1 MLSEQGKRLVSMA
14 VTATL
19 CAGLLPASAVVAASP
34 GGPGGPGAGGPP
46 ASITGAGGPPPMLNW
61 TPPGTYPNVIPM
73 QNMTAGSPT
82 AGSIRSSMA
91 RKAVRVKG
99 PQILLFEIH
108 ALGRLEDIVI
118 HNKTSIHEGAI
129 LRQLAFLKKGKPI
142 SAKDVQRAAG
152 LVTDLSGVIADVVSE
167 KGSAPGMAVLHV
179 TVYPDK
185 SPQGDFSI
193 DNYGNRYLGY
203 GEEMLNYD
211 IRNLTH
217 EGDSLFA
224 HIETTGRKY
233 INGTIMYR
241 RPVGKNGL
249 TMHAGYRHLHYAQGS
264 EFEYLKPYGAAKTY
278 TIGLEYPIHRSQT
291 HDLKV
296 GLDYEYLD
304 LKDEYK
310 RDGIYFQPG
319 PFAPKTYFGTWN
331 DKHVNSA
338 TLSLSEKNLDKHGI
352 TTWTLAYTYG
362 NVSFD
367 SPLTHT
373 FFDGT
378 NCEGAF
384 SKVTAVFLRHQKM
397 NKRLALQ
404 LFARGQLASRNMDT
418 SGRMGITGITGVKA
432 YPISEVAG
440 DNAYFT
446 RAELQWDLP
455 LQAKEQKLQLLTYL
469 EHAGIKIFKDP
480 VNDDK
485 NNRHLQDIGLGLL
498 WSKKDAWWVR
508 ADYAWKLGSEKPITD
523 TSHSNG
529 HFWIQG
535 GFYF

>member
-1 MLSEQGKRLVSMA
+1 MSILFKDRKRLLRETVL
-14 VTATL
+14 VTL
-19 CAGLLPASAVVAASP
+19 CAGFVEASVAWA
-34 GGPGGPGAGGPP
+34 A
-46 ASITGAGGPPPMLNW
+46 PPPPFV
-61 TPPGTYPNVIPM
+61 PPGKFPNLIPPRDIM
-73 QNMTAGSPT
+73 SLGSPT

-91 RKAVRVKG
+91 RKAVRAKG
-99 PQILLFEIH
+99 PQILKFEIH
-108 ALGRLEDIVI
+108 ALGRLDDIVI
-118 HNKTSIHEGAI
+118 HNKTNIHEGAV

-152 LVTDLSGVIADVVSE
+152 LVTDLSGVEAVVVSE
-167 KGSAPGMAVLHV
+167 PGPAPGTAVLHV
-179 TVYPDK
+179 TVLPDK
-185 SPQGDFSI
+185 SPRGDFSI

-203 GEEMLNYD
+203 GEEMFNYD

-217 EGDSLFA
+217 EGDSLFT

-233 INGTIMYR
+233 TNGTIMYR

-249 TMHAGYRHLHYAQGS
+249 TMNVGYSQLHYAQGS
-264 EFEYLKPYGAAKTY
+264 EFEYLQPYGSAKTY
-278 TIGLEYPIHRSQT
+278 TVGLEYPIHRSQT

-296 GLDYEYLD
+296 GLAYEYLD
-304 LKDEYK
+304 LKDEYR
-310 RDGIYFQPG
+310 RDGIYFQPD
-319 PFAPKTYFGTWN
+319 PHAPKTYFGTWN
-331 DKHVNSA
+331 DKHANAV
-338 TLSLSEKNLDKHGI
+338 TLSLSEKNLDKHGM
-352 TTWTLAYTYG
+352 TTWNLAYTYG
-362 NVSFD
+362 HVSFD

-373 FFDGT
+373 FFDNT
-378 NCEGAF
+378 NSEGSY
-384 SKVTAVFLRHQKM
+384 SKVTGMFLRHQKL

-446 RAELQWDLP
+446 RAELQWTLP
-455 LQAKEQKLQLLTYL
+455 LQAKAQTLQVLTYL
-469 EHAGIKIFKDP
+469 EHGGIKMFKNA

-485 NNRHLQDIGLGLL
+485 NHRHLEDIGIGLL

-508 ADYAWKLGSEKPITD
+508 ADYAWKLGPEEPLTD
-523 TSHSNG
+523 RSHTNG

-535 GFYF
+535 GFNF

>member
-19 CAGLLPASAVVAASP
+19 CAGLLQASAVMAAPAGPP

-46 ASITGAGGPPPMLNW
+46 FIPPGPPVHPL
-61 TPPGTYPNVIPM
+61 GDVVSKG
-73 QNMTAGSPT
+73 APT

-118 HNKTSIHEGAI
+118 HNKTSIHEGAV

-211 IRNLTH
+211 FRNLTH
-217 EGDSLFA
+217 EGDSLFT
-224 HIETTGRKY
+224 HLETTGHKY
-233 INGTIMYR
+233 TNGTIMYR

-249 TMHAGYRHLHYAQGS
+249 SMHIGYSHLRYSQGS
-264 EFEYLKPYGAAKTY
+264 EFKWLRPHGAAKTY

-304 LKDEYK
+304 LKDEFRNPNIWHPLAGGLY
-310 RDGIYFQPG
+310 
-319 PFAPKTYFGTWN
+319 TTWN

-338 TLSLSEKNLDKHGI
+338 TLSLSEKNLDKHGM

>member
-1 MLSEQGKRLVSMA
+1 
-14 VTATL
+14 
-19 CAGLLPASAVVAASP
+19 
-34 GGPGGPGAGGPP
+34 
-46 ASITGAGGPPPMLNW
+46 
-61 TPPGTYPNVIPM
+61 
-73 QNMTAGSPT
+73 
-82 AGSIRSSMA
+82 
-91 RKAVRVKG
+91 
-99 PQILLFEIH
+99 
-108 ALGRLEDIVI
+108 
-118 HNKTSIHEGAI
+118 
-129 LRQLAFLKKGKPI
+129 
-142 SAKDVQRAAG
+142 
-152 LVTDLSGVIADVVSE
+152 
-167 KGSAPGMAVLHV
+167 
-179 TVYPDK
+179 
-185 SPQGDFSI
+185 
-193 DNYGNRYLGY
+193 
-203 GEEMLNYD
+203 
-211 IRNLTH
+211 
-217 EGDSLFA
+217 
-224 HIETTGRKY
+224 
-233 INGTIMYR
+233 MYR

-319 PFAPKTYFGTWN
+319 GPFAPKTYFGTWN

-338 TLSLSEKNLDKHGI
+338 TLSLSEKNLDKHGM

-373 FFDGT
+373 FFDDT

-469 EHAGIKIFKDP
+469 EHGGMKIFKDP
-480 VNDDK
+480 VDERK

-508 ADYAWKLGSEKPITD
+508 ADYAWKLGSEKPESD
-523 TSHSNG
+523 PNHSNG

>member
-1 MLSEQGKRLVSMA
+1 MSILSRDRKHLLSKIA
-14 VTATL
+14 LITL
-19 CAGLLPASAVVAASP
+19 CAGLLEASAVWAA
-34 GGPGGPGAGGPP
+34 
-46 ASITGAGGPPPMLNW
+46 PPPPFI
-61 TPPGTYPNVIPM
+61 PPGTPPNMIPM
-73 QNMTAGSPT
+73 INMGKGSPT

-91 RKAVRVKG
+91 RKAVRPKG
-99 PQILLFEIH
+99 PQILKFEIH

-118 HNKTSIHEGAI
+118 HNKTYIHEGAV
-129 LRQLAFLKKGKPI
+129 LRQLAFLKKGKLI

-152 LVTDLSGVIADVVSE
+152 LVTDLSGVEAVVVSE
-167 KGSAPGMAVLHV
+167 PGTAPGTAVLHV
-179 TVYPDK
+179 TVLPDK
-185 SPQGDFSI
+185 IPRGDFSI

-203 GEEMLNYD
+203 GEEMFNYD

-217 EGDSLFA
+217 EGDSLFT

-249 TMHAGYRHLHYAQGS
+249 TMNIGYSHLHYSQGA
-264 EFEYLKPYGAAKTY
+264 EFEYFKPEGTAKTY
-278 TIGLEYPIHRSQT
+278 TVGLEYPIHRSQT

-296 GLDYEYLD
+296 GLAYEYLD

-310 RDGIYFQPG
+310 KDGIYYQPN
-319 PFAPKTYFGTWN
+319 PFAPRTYYGTWN
-331 DKHVNSA
+331 DKHAHAV
-338 TLSLSEKNLDKHGI
+338 TLSLSEKNLDKHGM
-352 TTWTLAYTYG
+352 TTWNLSYTYG
-362 NVSFD
+362 RLSIDN
-367 SPLTHT
+367 PLTHT
-373 FFDGT
+373 FFDNT
-378 NCEGAF
+378 NSEGAY
-384 SKVTAVFLRHQKM
+384 SKVTGFFLRHQKL
-397 NKRLALQ
+397 NNRLALE

-446 RAELQWDLP
+446 RAELQWTLP
-455 LQAKEQKLQLLTYL
+455 LQAKAQKLQLLTYL
-469 EHAGIKIFKDP
+469 EHGGIKIFKDP

-485 NNRHLQDIGLGLL
+485 NNRYLQDIGLGLL

-523 TSHSNG
+523 TSHCNG

>member
-1 MLSEQGKRLVSMA
+1 M
-14 VTATL
+14 
-19 CAGLLPASAVVAASP
+19 
-34 GGPGGPGAGGPP
+34 
-46 ASITGAGGPPPMLNW
+46 
-61 TPPGTYPNVIPM
+61 
-73 QNMTAGSPT
+73 
-82 AGSIRSSMA
+82 
-91 RKAVRVKG
+91 
-99 PQILLFEIH
+99 
-108 ALGRLEDIVI
+108 
-118 HNKTSIHEGAI
+118 
-129 LRQLAFLKKGKPI
+129 
-142 SAKDVQRAAG
+142 
-152 LVTDLSGVIADVVSE
+152 
-167 KGSAPGMAVLHV
+167 
-179 TVYPDK
+179 
-185 SPQGDFSI
+185 
-193 DNYGNRYLGY
+193 
-203 GEEMLNYD
+203 
-211 IRNLTH
+211 
-217 EGDSLFA
+217 
-224 HIETTGRKY
+224 
-233 INGTIMYR
+233 
-241 RPVGKNGL
+241 
-249 TMHAGYRHLHYAQGS
+249 
-264 EFEYLKPYGAAKTY
+264 
-278 TIGLEYPIHRSQT
+278 
-291 HDLKV
+291 
-296 GLDYEYLD
+296 
-304 LKDEYK
+304 
-310 RDGIYFQPG
+310 
-319 PFAPKTYFGTWN
+319 
-331 DKHVNSA
+331 
-338 TLSLSEKNLDKHGI
+338 

>member
-1 MLSEQGKRLVSMA
+1 
-14 VTATL
+14 
-19 CAGLLPASAVVAASP
+19 
-34 GGPGGPGAGGPP
+34 
-46 ASITGAGGPPPMLNW
+46 
-61 TPPGTYPNVIPM
+61 
-73 QNMTAGSPT
+73 
-82 AGSIRSSMA
+82 
-91 RKAVRVKG
+91 
-99 PQILLFEIH
+99 
-108 ALGRLEDIVI
+108 
-118 HNKTSIHEGAI
+118 
-129 LRQLAFLKKGKPI
+129 
-142 SAKDVQRAAG
+142 
-152 LVTDLSGVIADVVSE
+152 
-167 KGSAPGMAVLHV
+167 MAVLHV

-319 PFAPKTYFGTWN
+319 GPFAPKTYFGTWN

-338 TLSLSEKNLDKHGI
+338 TLSLSEKNLDKHGM

-367 SPLTHT
+367 SPLT
-373 FFDGT
+373 
-378 NCEGAF
+378 
-384 SKVTAVFLRHQKM
+384 
-397 NKRLALQ
+397 
-404 LFARGQLASRNMDT
+404 
-418 SGRMGITGITGVKA
+418 GRMGITGITGVKA

-469 EHAGIKIFKDP
+469 EHGGMKIFKDP
-480 VNDDK
+480 VDERK

-508 ADYAWKLGSEKPITD
+508 ADYAWKLGSEKPESD
-523 TSHSNG
+523 PNHSNG

>member
-46 ASITGAGGPPPMLNW
+46 FIPPGPPVHPL
-61 TPPGTYPNVIPM
+61 GDVVSKG
-73 QNMTAGSPT
+73 APT

-185 SPQGDFSI
+185 SPRGDFSI

-211 IRNLTH
+211 FRNLTH
-217 EGDSLFA
+217 EGDSLFT
-224 HIETTGRKY
+224 HLETTGHKY
-233 INGTIMYR
+233 TNGTIMYR

-249 TMHAGYRHLHYAQGS
+249 SMHIGYSHLRYSQGS
-264 EFEYLKPYGAAKTY
+264 EFKWLRPHGAAKTY

-304 LKDEYK
+304 LKDEFRNPNICHPLAGGLY
-310 RDGIYFQPG
+310 
-319 PFAPKTYFGTWN
+319 TTWN
-331 DKHVNSA
+331 DKHGQA
-338 TLSLSEKNLDKHGI
+338 RYDHLDTGLYI
-352 TTWTLAYTYG
+352 RQ
-362 NVSFD
+362 
-367 SPLTHT
+367 
-373 FFDGT
+373 
-378 NCEGAF
+378 C
-384 SKVTAVFLRHQKM
+384 
-397 NKRLALQ
+397 Q
-404 LFARGQLASRNMDT
+404 L
-418 SGRMGITGITGVKA
+418 
-432 YPISEVAG
+432 
-440 DNAYFT
+440 
-446 RAELQWDLP
+446 
-455 LQAKEQKLQLLTYL
+455 
-469 EHAGIKIFKDP
+469 
-480 VNDDK
+480 
-485 NNRHLQDIGLGLL
+485 
-498 WSKKDAWWVR
+498 
-508 ADYAWKLGSEKPITD
+508 
-523 TSHSNG
+523 
-529 HFWIQG
+529 
-535 GFYF
+535 